1 MRMLDRGGWCG
12 FFLLCPRPPLAAPAR
27 ACVRAAPFFLVR
39 PAYSP
44 GPRAY
49 TERTPSLD
57 NDNACKKKN
66 RPFLECCSALIDG
79 GEAGAAVLSAL
90 DCGGGGGDRTS
101 ATRARP
107 LFFGLRP
114 SSRPLAHTHTQTP
127 LDHHPF
133 SLSRHTRTLSSPS
146 RQAAAIEETRLVQ
159 TSESPPFRALSV
171 SSPFPRTRAPT
182 THTDQRE
189 PTP

>member
-1 MRMLDRGGWCG
+1 MIGVGGAGFSSFARGLRSRPRRARVCA
-12 FFLLCPRPPLAAPAR
+12 PRPSFWSALLTHQAPALI
-27 ACVRAAPFFLVR
+27 PNER
-39 PAYSP
+39 PLSTMIM
-44 GPRAY
+44 RVKK
-49 TERTPSLD
+49 RTDPSSSVVVL
-57 NDNACKKKN
+57 
-66 RPFLECCSALIDG
+66 FDG